1 MECPFCK
8 SAVATTYRCEGCGA
22 DLHILRQLKDIRAR
36 SGHHTAQ
43 FANQISP
50 SDGTRDR
57 ELSETSTFE
66 SSGDEL
72 ADNVFFG
79 EEQLPVDSASEV
91 PSAAPLSSLKSNEV
105 DSLFDQLFASLSE
118 TNPVTQTEIS
128 AADVIIKER
137 TEQVDLLFELLQ
149 GSLVSP
155 DLTREK
161 VKPESSIKLSGK
173 NSPRINRSH
182 AAPEQFFTTIREN
195 QPPSVPSSEHEQHVT
210 PSALNRWLAG
220 LIDGVLSQLPLF
232 AALVIQYDFSLL
244 RAPTLATVA
253 NYMFCVSLLI
263 FFLVPSF
270 LLFRGAFIFFVGWTP
285 GHFITGMRPMKSV
298 CN

>member
-8 SAVATTYRCEGCGA
+8 SAIATTYRCEGCGA

-36 SGHHTAQ
+36 SGHHPAHIPD
-43 FANQISP
+43 QISP
-50 SDGTRDR
+50 SDETRDHG
-57 ELSETSTFE
+57 LSETSTFE
-66 SSGDEL
+66 SSGDES

-79 EEQLPVDSASEV
+79 GEQLPVDLASEV
-91 PSAAPLSSLKSNEV
+91 PSSAPLSSFKSNEV

-118 TNPVTQTEIS
+118 TNPMTQTEIS

-173 NSPRINRSH
+173 NSPRINFSH

-195 QPPSVPSSEHEQHVT
+195 QPPSVPSSEQEQHVT
-210 PSALNRWLAG
+210 PSVLNRWLAG

-253 NYMFCVSLLI
+253 DDLFCLSLLF

-270 LLFRGAFIFFVGWTP
+270 LFFRGAFVFFVGSTP
-285 GHFITGMRPMKSV
+285 GRFITGIHPMKPV
-298 CN
+298 R

>member
-8 SAVATTYRCEGCGA
+8 SVIATTYRCEGCGA

-36 SGHHTAQ
+36 SGHDPAPIADH
-43 FANQISP
+43 ISP
-50 SDGTRDR
+50 SDETPDH

-66 SSGDEL
+66 SRGDES
-72 ADNVFFG
+72 ADNVFFA
-79 EEQLPVDSASEV
+79 EEQLPVDSAPGF
-91 PSAAPLSSLKSNEV
+91 PSLGPFSSFKLNEV

-118 TNPVTQTEIS
+118 TSPMTQTEIS

-137 TEQVDLLFELLQ
+137 TEQVELLFELLQ
-149 GSLVSP
+149 GSLVSS
-155 DLTREK
+155 DLAREK
-161 VKPESSIKLSGK
+161 VKTESSIKLSGK
-173 NSPRINRSH
+173 NSPRINFSN

-195 QPPSVPSSEHEQHVT
+195 HPSPVPPSEQEQHVT

-253 NYMFCVSLLI
+253 DDLFCLSLLI

-270 LLFRGAFIFFVGWTP
+270 LFFRGAFVFFVGSTP
-285 GHFITGMRPMKSV
+285 GRFITGIHPMKPV
-298 CN
+298 W